1 MPGTTYE
8 MTTLIGESCDSIE
21 AAVKTALETSATKV
35 HGQQWCQISDIRAN
49 VGHGGTVDRWQVEV
63 KVAFEVDA

>member
-1 MPGTTYE
+1 MSGTTYK
-8 MTTLIGESCDSIE
+8 MTTLIGESPDSIE
-21 AAVKTALETSATKV
+21 AAVKTALETSASKV

-49 VGHGGTVDRWQVEV
+49 VGDGGTVERWQVEL

>member
-1 MPGTTYE
+1 MSGTTYK
-8 MTTLIGESCDSIE
+8 MTTLIGESPDSIE
-21 AAVKTALETSATKV
+21 AAVKTALETSASKV

-49 VGHGGTVDRWQVEV
+49 VGDGGTVERWQVEV